1 MTKIL
6 CPDGIERHIDEV
18 RKLDFENYPNVV
30 IGALLAGQKPRK
42 KKDPNKT
49 PRFGVTRLTS
59 HCLRKSYYDLTEEV
73 PISLEKLWIFSRGHA
88 IHNFF
93 QDHIPE
99 DEQEVFLELPFSN
112 FSAIGFIDVF
122 SDNIMYEFKTI
133 ERIPKE
139 PKLQHAMQV
148 QSYFSM
154 LPKSKQK
161 KVKKLV
167 IVYFSLS
174 KIKVF
179 EVEKRNMKGYLEAR
193 GAILTNALKTNTPPP
208 REESYLCNYC
218 EFYDICFGKKKPD
231 KNTQINTQTSLETIG
246 K

>member
-6 CPDGIERHIDEV
+6 CPDGEERHIDEV
-18 RKLDFENYPNVV
+18 RTLEFENYPQVV
-30 IGALLAGQKPRK
+30 LNALLAGQKPRK
-42 KKDPNKT
+42 KKDPNKK

-59 HCLRKSYYDLTEEV
+59 NCLRKSYYDLTEEV

-154 LPKSKQK
+154 LPESKQK
-161 KVKKLV
+161 EVKKLA

-174 KIKVF
+174 KIKLF

-193 GAILTNALKTNTPPP
+193 GTILANALKTKTPPP
-208 REESYLCNYC
+208 REESYFCNYC
-218 EFYDICFGKKKPD
+218 EFYDICFGTNKTNKK
-231 KNTQINTQTSLETIG
+231 NHSEVQTSLENIG
-246 K
+246 N

>member
-6 CPDGIERHIDEV
+6 CPDGVVRDIDEV
-18 RKLDFENYPNVV
+18 KNSEFENYPKVV
-30 IGALLAGQKPRK
+30 LAALLAGQKPRK
-42 KKDPNKT
+42 KKDPNKK

-59 HCLRKSYYDLTEEV
+59 HCLRNAYYGLVEEV

-99 DEQEVFLELPFSN
+99 DEQEVFLELPFAN
-112 FSAIGFIDVF
+112 FSAIGFVDVF
-122 SDNIMYEFKTI
+122 SDNVMYEFKTI

-139 PKLQHAMQV
+139 PKLTHTMQV

-154 LPKSKQK
+154 LSESKQK
-161 KVKKLV
+161 KVKKLA

-193 GAILTNALKTNTPPP
+193 GTVLSNALKTKIPPP

-218 EFYDICFGKKKPD
+218 EFYDICFKKKDPD
-231 KNTQINTQTSLETIG
+231 KNNQINVQTSLENSG
-246 K
+246 N